1 MPADNSLPMS
11 CIHRL
16 HSPLMLV
23 CAAIAASGCAQL
35 LAQQALP
42 PIKTPDAFASAESFR
57 TEPANWPADQWWTAY
72 GDRQL
77 NTLIDEALQ
86 DAPDLMAANARRNV
100 PRRFRASGRIIP
112 DATGEC
118 RRHTLAQTS

>member
-1 MPADNSLPMS
+1 MPADNPLPMS

-16 HSPLMLV
+16 HLPLMLV
-23 CAAIAASGCAQL
+23 CAAITVSGCAQL
-35 LAQQALP
+35 PTQQALP

-86 DAPDLMAANARRNV
+86 DAPDLMAANARLQ
-100 PRRFRASGRIIP
+100 RAE
-112 DATGEC
+112 AF
-118 RRHTLAQTS
+118 AQVAG